1 MTHSMSN
8 SSEEKNGFP
17 ALLLCLTELP
27 YTNAQSLNSI
37 NQKISEQQEHQWVY
51 WEVSSFIVKLK
62 NIRDN

>member
-1 MTHSMSN
+1 MSN

-17 ALLLCLTELP
+17 ALLLYLTELP